1 MHAIDD
7 LVKRYIA
14 TWNETDAGR
23 RRAAIDALYT
33 ERCAYTDPLAAVA
46 GREGID
52 AFIAGVQQQFPGA
65 VFTLAGQVDA
75 HHDQARFTWH
85 LGADPAAEPL
95 VVGFDVAELDA
106 DGRIQQVLGFLDQ
119 VPA

>member
-33 ERCAYTDPLAAVA
+33 ERCAYTDPLAAVT

-65 VFTLAGQVDA
+65 VFTLAGKVDT

-85 LGADPAAEPL
+85 AGPPGAAEPAAI
-95 VVGFDVAELDA
+95 GFDVALFEG
-106 DGRIQQVLGFLDQ
+106 GRIREVYGFLDKA
-119 VPA
+119 PG